1 MALTAALLLAAGAGS
16 RFAGDT
22 PKLMAKLE
30 GRPLIRWAADAAIAA
45 EVGRLYVVTG
55 EADVASALPSDCVVV
70 SNPGWL
76 RGLATSL
83 HKGIEAARA
92 DGYESV
98 VVALGDQPGI
108 TPDSWRAV
116 AGATATAIA
125 VGTYDGRR
133 GHPVR
138 LAADVWDSLP
148 TDGEQGAGGL
158 MRRHPELVTEVPCN
172 SGTSADV
179 DTEQD
184 LVQFNSPT
192 PSE

>member
-16 RFAGDT
+16 RFAGST
-22 PKLMAKLE
+22 PKLMANLE
-30 GRPLIRWAADAAIAA
+30 GRPLIRWAADAAMAA
-45 EVGRLYVVTG
+45 EVGPLYVVTG
-55 EADVASALPSDCVVV
+55 EADVASGVPPDCVIVP
-70 SNPGWL
+70 NPDWP

-83 HKGIEAARA
+83 RRGIEAARA
-92 DGYESV
+92 DGHEAV

-108 TPDSWRAV
+108 TSGAWRAV
-116 AGATATAIA
+116 AKVTETPIA
-125 VGTYDGRR
+125 VATYEGRR

-138 LAADVWDSLP
+138 LAAEIWELLP
-148 TDGEQGAGGL
+148 TDGEQGAGEL
-158 MRRHPELVTEVPCN
+158 MRRRPDLVTEVLCN

-184 LVQFNSPT
+184 LGQFNSPT